1 MPTKEEEK
9 KIDTT
14 NKDKE
19 EKKEKKEDILK
30 DEKGKPLTDADIKLF
45 KR

>member
-14 NKDKE
+14 AKDGE

-30 DEKGKPLTDADIKLF
+30 DEKGKPLTESDIKLF

>member
-14 NKDKE
+14 TDKE
-19 EKKEKKEDILK
+19 EKKEKKEDVLK